1 MVVYHDFKI
10 DLEEYARLGKK
21 NNFPSF
27 DRCPCCKGMVR
38 LYRHGYY
45 WRNAIDVRR
54 AEYRIPICRLIC
66 PSCQKTVSILPTFL
80 VEYFQYSLDFIFETL
95 KKVLMDRSKVSYRQL
110 AQFYL
115 NRFFKRL
122 NQIEMYFRELGFKG
136 VLPSSPK
143 EKAIK
148 LLEMILAPGK
158 ATFQRRPTGHFQH
171 NFMAH

>member
-66 PSCQKTVSILPTFL
+66 PSCQKTVSIP
-80 VEYFQYSLDFIFETL
+80 
-95 KKVLMDRSKVSYRQL
+95 
-110 AQFYL
+110 
-115 NRFFKRL
+115 
-122 NQIEMYFRELGFKG
+122 
-136 VLPSSPK
+136 LPSWLNTSS
-143 EKAIK
+143 IRSISS
-148 LLEMILAPGK
+148 LRL
-158 ATFQRRPTGHFQH
+158 
-171 NFMAH
+171 

>member
-1 MVVYHDFKI
+1 
-10 DLEEYARLGKK
+10 
-21 NNFPSF
+21 
-27 DRCPCCKGMVR
+27 
-38 LYRHGYY
+38 
-45 WRNAIDVRR
+45 
-54 AEYRIPICRLIC
+54 
-66 PSCQKTVSILPTFL
+66 
-80 VEYFQYSLDFIFETL
+80 
-95 KKVLMDRSKVSYRQL
+95 MDRSKVSYRQL

-158 ATFQRRPTGHFQH
+158 ATFQRRPTGHFPH